1 MADFPV
7 GANVQ
12 PAINN
17 IDKLIASLRSAGKAA
32 GLAEDEIDKL
42 VKTAQKSGTD
52 GAGGISKI
60 NSELNN
66 MGGIARSVGPAL
78 AGLFAIDKLKE
89 FVGQVVN
96 ITAEFQKFEAVLT
109 NTLGSNSAA
118 KRALADITKFASVT
132 PFSVREL
139 TDSFIKLTNQGFKP
153 TQQELRK
160 LGDLAAS
167 TGKSFDQLT
176 EAIIDAQT
184 GEFERL
190 KEFGIRASKSGDQ
203 VRFTFKGVETQ
214 ANFTAESI
222 RNYLLT
228 LGDLDGVSGSMAAIS
243 QTLGGQISN
252 LGDSWDQFLKTL
264 GDGNK
269 GALKGTVSLLD
280 QALKIATDLVTTKEQ
295 RISQVALDRSGEN
308 MKAFNAMNDEQRR
321 RAIQAMSIEL
331 QAVTARLDRSERLF
345 SGKASAEEKQKYAFT
360 FYDKDSDLKRREEL
374 SITLDLIQKQNEE
387 EQKIKKSKEQVT
399 KVTKDQTEAEQRRL
413 NKLKDFARELQEIEM
428 KWSIVSSTKNPL
440 EDIAKPGNT
449 IGAIKPMSLKPVKN
463 TEQENDL
470 EKGRIQNKKDLRK
483 AEFDFTVNLIDTLS
497 AIQNQADQ
505 MERQRLQDKYSYEL
519 SLAGNNETAKAKIK
533 ADFDKKDREI
543 QQRQAQRAREMAVF
557 DIFLNTGRGIMA
569 ALTSVPPN
577 VPLSIFI
584 GATGLLQAGLALSRP
599 LPRFA
604 KGVFDLNGPGT
615 ETSDSIFAM
624 LSAHESVVPAR
635 KSRKFKDILK
645 PIIEDDNVSYSDLR
659 QIIDANIPSHV
670 RGDLF
675 FKLKQESDPVMH
687 EVRDI
692 LRDIKNKPTSHV
704 NIDKHG
710 FFEYQERELSRKKV
724 YKDKISW

>member
-7 GANVQ
+7 SANVR
-12 PAINN
+12 PAIND
-17 IDKLIASLRSAGKAA
+17 IDKLIASLRAAGKQA
-32 GLAEDEIDKL
+32 GLTEDEIQK
-42 VKTAQKSGTD
+42 VVTTAQKAGTE
-52 GAGGISKI
+52 GAGGINKI
-60 NSELNN
+60 NSELGNL
-66 MGGIARSVGPAL
+66 GGIAKTVGPAL
-78 AGLFAIDKLKE
+78 AGVFALDKLKD

-118 KRALADITKFASVT
+118 RRALADITKFASVT

-139 TDSFIKLTNQGFKP
+139 TDSFVRLANQGFKP
-153 TQQELRK
+153 SIQELRK
-160 LGDLAAS
+160 LGDLASS
-167 TGKSFDQLT
+167 TGKQFDQLT

-190 KEFGIRASKSGDQ
+190 KEFGIRASKAGDQ
-203 VRFTFKGVETQ
+203 VTFSFKGVQTQ
-214 ANFTAESI
+214 TEFTSDAI
-222 RNYLLT
+222 RQYILT

-269 GALKGTVSLLD
+269 GALSGSVSLLD
-280 QALKIATDLVTTKEQ
+280 KALKIATDLVTTTEQ
-295 RISQVALDRSGEN
+295 RNAQTVAGQSGAVLDEFKGKSEVERAQ
-308 MKAFNAMNDEQRR
+308 MKQKIYERILD
-321 RAIQAMSIEL
+321 L
-331 QAVTARLDRSERLF
+331 QIKIAASEREYRESVEERRSNRVNMAEFNLNKQQLAIAQE
-345 SGKASAEEKQKYAFT
+345 SIALISNLQKEEEKVNAK
-360 FYDKDSDLKRREEL
+360 KEKGVK
-374 SITLDLIQKQNEE
+374 ITN
-387 EQKIKKSKEQVT
+387 
-399 KVTKDQTEAEQRRL
+399 DQINAEQRRL
-413 NKLKDFARELQEIEM
+413 EKVRDFARELEEIEM
-428 KWSIVSSTKNPL
+428 RWSIVSSTKRPL
-440 EDIAKPGNT
+440 QDIARAEDT
-449 IGAIKPMSLKPVKN
+449 IGPIQPLSLKPVN
-463 TEQENDL
+463 QTQQNDTT
-470 EKGRIQNKKDLRK
+470 QDKKDLRQ
-483 AEFDFTVNLIDTLS
+483 AEFDFAVNLINTLS
-497 AIQNQADQ
+497 AIQNEADQ
-505 MERQRLQDKYSYEL
+505 MERDRLRSKYEYDL
-519 SLAGNNETAKAKIK
+519 RLAGNNETAKAKIK
-533 ADFDKKDREI
+533 AEFDKKDREL
-543 QQRQAQRAREMAVF
+543 QQRQAQRARDMAVF

-599 LPRFA
+599 LPKF
-604 KGVFDLNGPGT
+604 KDGVFDLIGPGT
-615 ETSDSIFAM
+615 ETSDSILAR
-624 LSAHESVVPAR
+624 LSAHETVVPAR

-645 PIIEDDNVSYSDLR
+645 PLVEDENITYNDLKG
-659 QIIDANIPSHV
+659 IIDKNIPNSV

-710 FFEYQERELSRKKV
+710 FFEYQEKELHRKKV